1 MDTISNIPTNFT
13 QNLAVCWLDCFRFL
27 FPAHACHKTALVA
40 TILTAD
46 ASLLCNVTVPITLTS
61 KGGLA
66 IFCASDI
73 KALAGQTDESPKV
86 VATGPFSANYAD
98 LQILVL
104 LRGTVVGSF

>member
-1 MDTISNIPTNFT
+1 MPKLQREIYLGKYTVRHCLSVNTDKLT
-13 QNLAVCWLDCFRFL
+13 

-46 ASLLCNVTVPITLTS
+46 ASLLRNVTVPITLTS

-73 KALAGQTDESPKV
+73 KALKEK
-86 VATGPFSANYAD
+86 
-98 LQILVL
+98 
-104 LRGTVVGSF
+104 

>member
-1 MDTISNIPTNFT
+1 MPKFTKGNILKLYTVRHCLRVNTDKPT
-13 QNLAVCWLDCFRFL
+13 

-46 ASLLCNVTVPITLTS
+46 ASLLRNVTVPITLTS

-73 KALAGQTDESPKV
+73 KALKEK
-86 VATGPFSANYAD
+86 
-98 LQILVL
+98 
-104 LRGTVVGSF
+104 